1 MGEHALLSASSAHRW
16 LKCSPSVRLEEEVE
30 DNTSIY
36 AKEGTFMHGLAEL
49 HLKLFL
55 DDITKSEFNKRLK
68 EMKQNDFY
76 TDEIEKAVEIYVD
89 AVIEK
94 INEARANTSDP
105 LILIEERLDYS
116 PWVKEGFGTGDVL
129 IIADGIIEVID
140 LKGGK
145 GVAVSAIGN
154 PQMRLYALGAING
167 FGMLY
172 DTQKVRMTIIQPRI
186 DNISSD
192 EMEVEELIH
201 WGEKIVK
208 PKADEAW
215 RGEGEFKVGEHC
227 RFCKVKAICRA
238 RAEENMKIACMD
250 FKLPALLTDEEIL
263 EVLNQIDELTK
274 WTKDVEA
281 YAFNQA
287 VNEGKEWA
295 GFKLVEG
302 RSSRRYSNEDKVAKA
317 LLAAGFEEEKI
328 FSKSLLSLTKLEKK
342 LGKKVFEETIG
353 DLIIKPPGKLQ
364 LVPEEDKRPAI
375 RSSAEIDFK
384 EEF

>member
-36 AKEGTFMHGLAEL
+36 AKEGTFMHGLGEL
-49 HLKLFL
+49 HLKYFL
-55 DDITKSEFNKRLK
+55 GIITKAEFNKELK

-94 INEARANTSDP
+94 INEARAISTDP
-105 LILIEERLDYS
+105 LVLIEERLDYS

-145 GVAVSAIGN
+145 GVAVSAIAN

-172 DTQKVRMTIIQPRI
+172 DTQKVRMTIIQPRL

-201 WGEKIVK
+201 WGNKTVK

-215 RGEGEFKVGEHC
+215 MGEGEFKVGEHC
-227 RFCKVKAICRA
+227 RFCKVKAICRS
-238 RAEENMKIACMD
+238 RAEENMKLACMD
-250 FKLPALLTDEEIL
+250 FKPPPTLTDDEIV

-274 WTKDVEA
+274 WAKDVEA

-287 VNEGKEWA
+287 VNEGKEWL

-317 LLAAGFEEEKI
+317 LLSAGFEEENI
-328 FSKSLLSLTKLEKK
+328 YSKSLLSLTKLEKK

-364 LVPEEDKRPAI
+364 LVPEEDKRPAV

>member
-55 DDITKSEFNKRLK
+55 DDITKAEFNKELK
-68 EMKQNDFY
+68 EMKKNDFY
-76 TDEIEKAVEIYVD
+76 TDEIKKAVEIYVD

-94 INEARANTSDP
+94 INEARANTSDS

-116 PWVKEGFGTGDVL
+116 PWVNEGFGTGDVL

-192 EMEVEELIH
+192 EMEVEELIN
-201 WGEKIVK
+201 WGKKIVK

-215 RGEGEFKVGEHC
+215 AGKGEFKVGGHC

-238 RAEENMKIACMD
+238 RAEENMKMAQYD
-250 FKLPALLTDEEIL
+250 FRKGPLLTDDEITEIL
-263 EVLNQIDELTK
+263 SGIDELQK
-274 WTKDVEA
+274 WTNDIQA
-281 YAFNQA
+281 YALDKA
-287 VNEGKEWA
+287 VNENKKWD

-302 RSSRRYSNEDKVAKA
+302 RSSRKYSNEQAVART
-317 LLAAGFEEEKI
+317 LIDAGFEEEDI
-328 FSKSLLSLTKLEKK
+328 YSKNLLGITAMEKAM
-342 LGKKVFEETIG
+342 GKKKFKELLNNLVY
-353 DLIIKPPGKLQ
+353 KPQGKLT
-364 LVPEEDKRPAI
+364 LVVESDKRPEI
-375 RSSAEIDFK
+375 KNTAELDFK
-384 EEF
+384 

>member
-30 DNTSIY
+30 DSTSIY

-55 DDITKSEFNKRLK
+55 DDITKAEFNKRLK
-68 EMKQNDFY
+68 EMKRNDFY

-94 INEARANTSDP
+94 INEARAISPDP

-116 PWVKEGFGTGDVL
+116 PWVNEGFGTGDVL

-145 GVAVSAIGN
+145 GVAVSAIAN

-172 DTQKVRMTIIQPRI
+172 DTQKVRMTIIQPRL

-201 WGEKIVK
+201 WGEKTVK

-215 RGEGEFKVGEHC
+215 KGEGEFKVGEHC
-227 RFCKVKAICRA
+227 RFCKVKAICRS
-238 RAEENMKIACMD
+238 RAEENMKLACMD
-250 FKLPALLTDEEIL
+250 FKPPPTLTDDEIV

-274 WTKDVEA
+274 WAKDVEA

-287 VNEGKEWA
+287 VNEGKEWP

-302 RSSRRYSNEDKVAKA
+302 RSSRKYSDEDKVAKA
-317 LLAAGFEEEKI
+317 LIAAGFEEDKI
-328 FSKSLLSLTKLEKK
+328 YSKSLLSLTKLEKE

-364 LVPEEDKRPAI
+364 LVTEEDKRPAL

-384 EEF
+384 KEM

>member
-1 MGEHALLSASSAHRW
+1 
-16 LKCSPSVRLEEEVE
+16 
-30 DNTSIY
+30 
-36 AKEGTFMHGLAEL
+36 MHELGEL

-172 DTQKVRMTIIQPRI
+172 DTQKVRMTIINQ
-186 DNISSD
+186 
-192 EMEVEELIH
+192 ELI
-201 WGEKIVK
+201 IS
-208 PKADEAW
+208 PA
-215 RGEGEFKVGEHC
+215 
-227 RFCKVKAICRA
+227 
-238 RAEENMKIACMD
+238 MKW
-250 FKLPALLTDEEIL
+250 K
-263 EVLNQIDELTK
+263 
-274 WTKDVEA
+274 
-281 YAFNQA
+281 
-287 VNEGKEWA
+287 
-295 GFKLVEG
+295 
-302 RSSRRYSNEDKVAKA
+302 
-317 LLAAGFEEEKI
+317 
-328 FSKSLLSLTKLEKK
+328 
-342 LGKKVFEETIG
+342 
-353 DLIIKPPGKLQ
+353 
-364 LVPEEDKRPAI
+364 
-375 RSSAEIDFK
+375 
-384 EEF
+384 

>member
-36 AKEGTFMHGLAEL
+36 AKEGTFMHELAEL

-68 EMKQNDFY
+68 AMKQNDFY

-94 INEARANTSDP
+94 INEARAISPDP

-172 DTQKVRMTIIQPRI
+172 DTQKVRMTIIQPRL

-215 RGEGEFKVGEHC
+215 KGEGEFKVGEHC

-238 RAEENMKIACMD
+238 RADENIKLACMD
-250 FKLPALLTDEEIL
+250 FKLPALLADEEIL
-263 EVLNQIDELTK
+263 EVLNQIDELKK
-274 WTKDVEA
+274 WASDVEA

-287 VNEGKEWA
+287 VNEGKEWP

-317 LLAAGFEEEKI
+317 LLAAGFEEENI
-328 FSKSLLSLTKLEKK
+328 YSKSLLSLTKLEKK

-364 LVPEEDKRPAI
+364 LVPGEDKRPAI

>member
-1 MGEHALLSASSAHRW
+1 MGEHALLSASGAHRW

-30 DNTSIY
+30 DSTSIY
-36 AKEGTFMHGLAEL
+36 AKEGTFMHELAEL

-55 DDITKSEFNKRLK
+55 DDITKAEFNKRLK

-94 INEARANTSDP
+94 INEARAISPDP

-186 DNISSD
+186 DNISTD
-192 EMEVEELIH
+192 EMEVEELIN

-215 RGEGEFKVGEHC
+215 AGKGEFKVGEHC
-227 RFCKVKAICRA
+227 RFCKVKAICRV
-238 RAEENMKIACMD
+238 RAEENIKLACMD
-250 FKLPALLTDEEIL
+250 FKPPPTLTDDEIV

-274 WTKDVEA
+274 WAKDVEG

-287 VNEGKEWA
+287 VNEGKEWP

-302 RSSRRYSNEDKVAKA
+302 RSSRRYSDEDKVAKA
-317 LLAAGFEEEKI
+317 LLDAGFEEENI
-328 FSKSLLSLTKLEKK
+328 YSKSLLSLTKLEKK

-364 LVPEEDKRPAI
+364 LVPEEDKRPAL

-384 EEF
+384 KEM

>member
-30 DNTSIY
+30 DSTSIY

-55 DDITKSEFNKRLK
+55 DDITKAEFNKRLK
-68 EMKQNDFY
+68 EMKKNDFY

-94 INEARANTSDP
+94 INEARAISPDP

-145 GVAVSAIGN
+145 GVAVSAIAN

-172 DTQKVRMTIIQPRI
+172 DTQKVRMTIIQPRL

-201 WGEKIVK
+201 WGNKTVK

-215 RGEGEFKVGEHC
+215 KGEGKFKVGEHC
-227 RFCKVKAICRA
+227 RFCKVKAICRS
-238 RAEENMKIACMD
+238 RAEENMKLACMD
-250 FKLPALLTDEEIL
+250 FKPPPTLTDDEIV

-274 WTKDVEA
+274 WAKDVEA
-281 YAFNQA
+281 YAFSQA
-287 VNEGKEWA
+287 VNEGKEWP

-302 RSSRRYSNEDKVAKA
+302 RSSRKYSDEDKVAKA
-317 LLAAGFEEEKI
+317 LLAAGYSEDRI
-328 FSKSLLSLTKLEKK
+328 FSKSLISLTKLEKK

-364 LVPEEDKRPAI
+364 LVPEEDKRPAL

-384 EEF
+384 KEM